1 MVKIKFAF
9 LLLSIHLFL
18 FAFQVRDAKADF
30 YSYRDSG
37 GVMHFTNV
45 PTSDNFRWYMR
56 EAGTIKRVYTSAY
69 ASAHNSYDEL
79 IKNMS
84 RIYRV
89 EEGLVRAVIKV
100 ESDFN
105 PRAVSHKGAVGLMQ
119 LMPGTAQL
127 MGVKDLY
134 DPTEN
139 IRGGVRYLSYLLGK
153 FEQNLP
159 LALAAYNA
167 GENAVLKYG
176 SIPPFDE
183 TRLYVR
189 KVMNYHKSYTG
200 TGQAR

>member
-1 MVKIKFAF
+1 
-9 LLLSIHLFL
+9 
-18 FAFQVRDAKADF
+18 
-30 YSYRDSG
+30 
-37 GVMHFTNV
+37 
-45 PTSDNFRWYMR
+45 
-56 EAGTIKRVYTSAY
+56 
-69 ASAHNSYDEL
+69 
-79 IKNMS
+79 
-84 RIYRV
+84 
-89 EEGLVRAVIKV
+89 
-100 ESDFN
+100 
-105 PRAVSHKGAVGLMQ
+105 MQ

-167 GENAVLKYG
+167 GENVVIRYG